1 MTRHNTIARRLT
13 PPRNALATM
22 RAGACLLALGAS
34 CTLSVAKGAGPAQGT
49 AAPAGAAAPAS
60 KPSAA
65 GGIPG
70 RPEQLTY
77 PPLTFEAP
85 RAADYRR
92 TLSDGTVVF
101 MAPNKEFPLISL
113 SVTCMGGANLDPAD
127 RVGLASMAGSMM
139 RRGGAGTLSAAE
151 FDETLDFMATN
162 MSVRVGEWNSS
173 ASLDCLASN
182 FDESLKLFV
191 EMLRNP
197 GFDAARFK
205 VAMDEA
211 MEGLKQRNDDA
222 DSIIDREWNMMF
234 WGTDHYAGRQP
245 TGASLAAITESD
257 MRAMAARIFSPAN
270 MIISVT
276 GDFEPDAM
284 AKKLEQAL
292 AGWPRGERLAPPTAP
307 KADPA
312 PGLYIAEKDIPQ
324 GKVYIGMRSIERDN
338 PDAIAY
344 FVMNDILGGGGFS
357 SRIMQ
362 RVRSDE
368 GLAYSAGSRF
378 APEPFYAGSFRAG
391 FQSKSPTVA
400 LAIKL
405 IMDEINEIRSTPVSA
420 EELEVAKAS
429 LIETFPQRFA
439 SKPAMLGVFVTD
451 EWTNRPADYWQTY
464 RDRVKAV
471 TAADVQRVAQK
482 YLKPEQMAFMV
493 VGNWPDIAK
502 GDPQGRA
509 DMAKLCSEYGIAAP
523 VMLPARDP
531 VTLAPVPA
539 QPASKSTPEG
549 GAGAPAPVGGT

>member
-1 MTRHNTIARRLT
+1 MTTSLNSTNRNSLPRPRTCARAAAGL
-13 PPRNALATM
+13 LAI
-22 RAGACLLALGAS
+22 GACTAIATALGSHPGQAAS
-34 CTLSVAKGAGPAQGT
+34 
-49 AAPAGAAAPAS
+49 AAAPSPQAGAS
-60 KPSAA
+60 
-65 GGIPG
+65 GIPG
-70 RPEQLTY
+70 RPEQLVY
-77 PPLTFEAP
+77 PALTFEAP

-92 TLSDGTVVF
+92 TLSDGTVVY

-113 SVTCMGGANLDPAD
+113 AVTCMGGANLDPAD
-127 RVGLASMAGSMM
+127 RVGLASMTGSMM
-139 RRGGAGTLSAAE
+139 RRGGAGALGAAE

-162 MSVRVGEWNSS
+162 MGVRVGEWNST

-191 EMLRNP
+191 DMLRNP
-197 GFDAARFK
+197 GFDAARLK

-211 MEGLKQRNDDA
+211 MEGLKQRNDSA
-222 DSIIDREWNMMF
+222 DSIIDREWGMMF
-234 WGTDHYAGRQP
+234 WGTDHHAGRQP

-257 MRAMAARIFSPAN
+257 MRAMAARIFCPAN

-276 GDFEPDAM
+276 GDFEPDEM
-284 AKKLEQAL
+284 ARKLEQAL
-292 AGWPRGERLAPPTAP
+292 AGWPRGERNAPPDAP
-307 KADPA
+307 KSDPA

-324 GKVYIGMRSIERDN
+324 GKVYIGMRAIERDH

-378 APEPFYAGSFRAG
+378 APEPFYGGSFRAG

-405 IMDEINEIRSTPVSA
+405 IMDEIEEIRTVPVSE

-451 EWTNRPADYWQTY
+451 EWTNRPADFWQTY

-471 TAADVQRVAQK
+471 TAADVQRVANT
-482 YLKPEQMAFMV
+482 YLQPDKLAIMV
-493 VGNWPDIAK
+493 VGNWADIAK
-502 GDPQGRA
+502 GDGQGRA
-509 DMAKLCSEYGIAAP
+509 DMAKLRAEYGIAAP

-539 QPASKSTPEG
+539 QPVATATPESGATAQPAAG
-549 GAGAPAPVGGT
+549 GS